1 MMIMHRALGLSLSP
15 YLKKQLS
22 QTMQKK
28 GILKNPD
35 NPIKVTII
43 IIICKLLMPRFAAAA
58 HSPRRKIYPARAL
71 RKFIQKI
78 QNIYPENLSS
88 PRAESACR
96 AVTGIQSPHS
106 GVG

>member
-1 MMIMHRALGLSLSP
+1 MIMHRALGLSLSP

-43 IIICKLLMPRFAAAA
+43 IIIFKLLMPRFT
-58 HSPRRKIYPARAL
+58 SRLRRTAL
-71 RKFIQKI
+71 K
-78 QNIYPENLSS
+78 ENLSS
-88 PRAESACR
+88 PRAESAR
-96 AVTGIQSPHS
+96 AVTGIRSPNSAS
-106 GVG
+106 GVV